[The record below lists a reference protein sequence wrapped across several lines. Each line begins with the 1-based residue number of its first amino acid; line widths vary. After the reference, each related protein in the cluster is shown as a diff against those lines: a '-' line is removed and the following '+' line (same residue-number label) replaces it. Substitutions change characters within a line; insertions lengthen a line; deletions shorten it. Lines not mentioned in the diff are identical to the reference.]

1 MNTNSTFELNSQDL
15 EDVNGGIFPALVVV
29 AFAAGYVAGRRSK

>member
-15 EDVNGGIFPALVVV
+15 EEVNGGILGAL
-29 AFAAGYVAGRRSK
+29 AIGMTIGYTIGLLTK